1 LAVWDFQIEIVYNAG
16 FISLGD
22 LELWMVDR
30 MVDEMAAC
38 FDGRPIGF
46 RLSRVD
52 YCVECIAWCMTGE
65 IVS

>member
-1 LAVWDFQIEIVYNAG
+1 
-16 FISLGD
+16 
-22 LELWMVDR
+22 MVDR